1 MHPEL
6 SYYYYVTLFWSFD
19 LWHVMDVLPILLRED
34 TKIWR
39 NDFTLMHPKV
49 GAKRLF
55 LKAVE
60 EIKTTLSQWLSV
72 NPIAEPSSSKSY
84 YWNLPLLSICFCPD
98 KGLFSWPLL
107 EWFSLQLITL
117 HKLQILK
124 TDKILAISRFYPD
137 KGLFYWPLL
146 YWFSL

>member
-1 MHPEL
+1 MCVIYRDFLPDNFNKNFSVSQMHPEL
-6 SYYYYVTLFWSFD
+6 SYYYYITLFWSFD

-34 TKIWR
+34 AKIWR

-98 KGLFSWPLL
+98 KGLFSWFC
-107 EWFSLQLITL
+107 WSSYI
-117 HKLQILK
+117 KLQIL
-124 TDKILAISRFYPD
+124 
-137 KGLFYWPLL
+137 
-146 YWFSL
+146 